1 MNRQLLKMLAGAR
14 KVPGK
19 IANTSVGRGYGEA
32 VTPPAEGVQE
42 ALMQLVG
49 RNASQAPSVRTG
61 SMQDVVSR
69 MAASPQVLNAL
80 KATPAI
86 AGIYGTTVGADV
98 INQMLSEEDESFA
111 NTGMDLLGM
120 GGGIGA
126 TYGINRGTGR
136 TGGTT
141 RAGAALG
148 LAAAAG
154 LGKMG
159 SDALQGL
166 VGI

>member
-1 MNRQLLKMLAGAR
+1 MNRQLLKMMAGAR
-14 KVPGK
+14 RAPGK
-19 IANTSVGRGYGEA
+19 IANTSVGRSYGEA
-32 VTPPAEGVQE
+32 VTPVAENAQR
-42 ALMQLVG
+42 ALMNLVD
-49 RNASQAPSVRTG
+49 PTMTG
-61 SMQDVVSR
+61 SYVGPETKAYR
-69 MAASPQVLNAL
+69 MAASPQVLNTL

-86 AGIYGTTVGADV
+86 AGLYATTVGADMIDQV
-98 INQMLSEEDESFA
+98 FNPEDESMA
-111 NTGMDLLGM
+111 GTPMDLLGM
-120 GGGIGA
+120 GLGAGGA
-126 TYGINRGTGR
+126 AYGINRGIGR